1 MFDFVRVSTNILDE
15 ARLDSS
21 YYSNRFLENE
31 EKLANCSIAR
41 EEVFKLTS
49 LCNCGST
56 PKKVEYS
63 TDGVGLI
70 RTSDVRPNRFILDKI
85 ARSND
90 CDIKD
95 STTAKAGD
103 MLYTMSGTIGYAC
116 VIPEMTEEFSFSNT
130 IARVRLPEGSIHDIH
145 YISTFFNS
153 HYGYEQSLRLT
164 SGAIQG
170 HVMPNP
176 FKRLKVSL
184 PASEAQKYIGEKVRQ
199 AERLRAWAKNAEKV
213 FNQALKSAY
222 PNVFNKMGSGN
233 CYSFARSQE
242 IDYTLNVGAFDEERL
257 LTQRYLYEHGGRKL
271 AEIAKIANESTSE
284 YEENQV
290 YIGLSSIASH
300 SCELKPSTI
309 AEQEV
314 TGTCRILK
322 SGPVVAKLRPYLNK
336 VSYIPEKLSGSL
348 GSTELLCIEPNK
360 DTSGW
365 FIYGV
370 LKSELTLKQLR
381 PLASGATHPRIDQ
394 YDLRNIVIP
403 SVENPHELGQLLEQ
417 AQTAYF
423 LSEKCT
429 KLAKLLVEDLIEG
442 QLNESQLASAQQ
454 ALETGDDSLDRA
466 LLERM
471 TAEGID
477 GEGDPLFDDIEQ
489 LYDLLEQAKQAL
501 DADNAMAE
509 A

>member
-1 MFDFVRVSTNILDE
+1 
-15 ARLDSS
+15 
-21 YYSNRFLENE
+21 
-31 EKLANCSIAR
+31 
-41 EEVFKLTS
+41 
-49 LCNCGST
+49 
-56 PKKVEYS
+56 
-63 TDGVGLI
+63 
-70 RTSDVRPNRFILDKI
+70 
-85 ARSND
+85 
-90 CDIKD
+90 
-95 STTAKAGD
+95 
-103 MLYTMSGTIGYAC
+103 MSGTIGYAC

-322 SGPVVAKLRPYLNK
+322 SGL
-336 VSYIPEKLSGSL
+336 
-348 GSTELLCIEPNK
+348 
-360 DTSGW
+360 W
-365 FIYGV
+365 
-370 LKSELTLKQLR
+370 
-381 PLASGATHPRIDQ
+381 
-394 YDLRNIVIP
+394 
-403 SVENPHELGQLLEQ
+403 
-417 AQTAYF
+417 
-423 LSEKCT
+423 
-429 KLAKLLVEDLIEG
+429 
-442 QLNESQLASAQQ
+442 
-454 ALETGDDSLDRA
+454 
-466 LLERM
+466 
-471 TAEGID
+471 
-477 GEGDPLFDDIEQ
+477 
-489 LYDLLEQAKQAL
+489 
-501 DADNAMAE
+501 
-509 A
+509 

>member
-1 MFDFVRVSTNILDE
+1 MFDFVRVGTNILDE
-15 ARLDSS
+15 SRLDSS
-21 YYSNRFLENE
+21 YYSNRFLKNE
-31 EKLANCSIAR
+31 KKLASCSLAR
-41 EEVFKLTS
+41 KEVFKLSS

-63 TDGVGLI
+63 NEGVGLI
-70 RTSDVRPNRFILDKI
+70 RTSDVRPNSFVLDKI

-90 CDIKD
+90 CVIRD

-116 VIPEMTEEFSFSNT
+116 VIPELDEEFSFSNT
-130 IARVRLPEGSIHDIH
+130 IARIRLPESSNNDIH

-184 PASEAQKYIGEKVRQ
+184 PASEGQKYIGDKVRQ
-199 AERLRAWAKNAEKV
+199 AERLRAWAKNAETA
-213 FNQALKSAY
+213 FTQALKSAY
-222 PNVFNKMGSGN
+222 PNAFKKMGSGN
-233 CYSFARSQE
+233 RYSFARSQE

-271 AEIAKIANESTSE
+271 AEIAKIINESTSE
-284 YEENQV
+284 YRSNKA
-290 YIGLSSIASH
+290 YIGLSSIASN
-300 SCELKPSTI
+300 SCQLKPSTI

-314 TGTCRILK
+314 IGTCRILK
-322 SGPVVAKLRPYLNK
+322 SGPVIAKLRPYLNK
-336 VSYIPEKLSGSL
+336 VSYIPESMSGAL
-348 GSTELLCIEPNK
+348 GSTELLCVQPNK
-360 DTSGW
+360 DISGW

-394 YDLRNIVIP
+394 YDLNNIVIP
-403 SVENPHELGQLLEQ
+403 ILENPHELGRLLEL

-423 LSEKCT
+423 FSERCT
-429 KLAKLLVEDLIEG
+429 KLSKLLVEDLIEG
-442 QLNESQLASAQQ
+442 HISEAELITAQQ
-454 ALETGDDSLDRA
+454 TLEAGDNTLDRA

-477 GEGDPLFDDIEQ
+477 GVGDPLFDDIDQ
-489 LYDLLEQAKQAL
+489 LYDLLEQAKHAL
-501 DADNAMAE
+501 DAEEAMAE

>member
-233 CYSFARSQE
+233 CYSVARSQE